1 MRLHIFLLL
10 LTTASYASPWPQFR
24 GPEGKAVSDEA
35 NLPMNWSQA
44 DGVLWKVEVPKWS
57 FSSPVVWGDHVFVTG
72 ALEENKLVV
81 LAFNREDGKQLWRQE
96 FTATAEALNLG
107 PWNTAASPTPATD
120 GKTLVCVFG
129 GGDVIALD
137 YAGSVKWKRS
147 LAFDYGEINCQHGF
161 ASSPILWNDRALI
174 VVDRNPLKSDKEKK
188 PASYLLA
195 LNLETGK
202 NIYKVT
208 RDTQSSWGS
217 PLLYTNNG
225 KSELVTGS
233 QAKVLTHDP
242 ETGKLLWE
250 AVGLADYVAP
260 SPAYGD
266 GMVYV
271 SSGRN
276 GPTLALRPNGSGD
289 VTATHIEWRKSRG
302 GPYVV
307 SPLYY
312 RGYLYVLSELGI
324 IECFEGKTGDRAWKQ
339 RIRGRFSAC
348 PVAADGKIYFLSEDG
363 LTYILKPGADFE
375 VLAENNLEG
384 ETGCMG
390 TPAISQG
397 NIFIRSDDHLI
408 CVGQSKG
415 TVAAGNGD
423 GSKVDPKALVELLRT
438 SGYHDNDNGPYI
450 AAVEKLAELKYA
462 PAAEVFPHVIRK
474 THYDVSEVAV
484 KGFSELG
491 EAAIPGLLSL
501 LEDRRDFIQWEA
513 AAGLARLKSAEAVAP
528 LRTLLAK
535 GKPLVR
541 LAAAEALDAIGGDA
555 AIEGLVTSAK
565 DEEGPVR
572 QVAMDA
578 LGRHLGQNALP
589 HLKEGLKD
597 ADRLVR
603 IKAAEA
609 LGKIGGKDVADILT
623 SAAKVEEDPGVKA
636 KIEEAG
642 K

>member
-1 MRLHIFLLL
+1 MRQVTFFVL
-10 LTTASYASPWPQFR
+10 LTTASFASPWPQFR
-24 GPEGKAVSDEA
+24 GPGGTAVSDETD
-35 NLPMNWSQA
+35 LPVNWSTT
-44 DGVLWKVEVPKWS
+44 DGVIWKVKVPKWS
-57 FSSPVVWGDHVFVTG
+57 FSSPVVWGDHVFITG
-72 ALEENKLVV
+72 ALEQNKLVV
-81 LAFNREDGKQLWRQE
+81 LAFDRRDGKQLWQTE

-107 PWNTAASPTPATD
+107 PWNTAASATPCTD

-137 YAGSVKWKRS
+137 YAGKVKWKRS

-161 ASSPILWNDRALI
+161 ASSPVVWKDRALM
-174 VVDRNPLKSDKEKK
+174 VVDRNPLKGDKEKK

-195 LNLETGK
+195 LDLETGR

-208 RDTQSSWGS
+208 RDTKSSWCT
-217 PLLYTNNG
+217 PLVYESNG
-225 KSELVTGS
+225 NSEVVTGS
-233 QAKVLTHDP
+233 QTKVFTHDP
-242 ETGKLLWE
+242 ETGKLIWE
-250 AVGLADYVAP
+250 AVGLADNVAP

-266 GMVYV
+266 GIVFV

-289 VTATHIEWRKSRG
+289 VTTTHIEWRKSRG

-307 SPLYY
+307 SPIYY
-312 RGYLYVLSELGI
+312 RGCLYVLSELGI
-324 IECFEGKTGDRAWKQ
+324 IECLEGKTGNRAWKK

-348 PVAADGKIYFLSEDG
+348 PVAADGKIYCLSEDG
-363 LTYILKPGADFE
+363 LTYILKAGAKFE
-375 VLAENNLEG
+375 VLAQNNLKG
-384 ETGCMG
+384 EKGCMG

-415 TVAAGNGD
+415 TVAATNGG
-423 GSKVDPKALVELLRT
+423 GSDVDPKALVELLRT
-438 SGYHDNDNGPYI
+438 SGYVPNDNSHFI

-491 EAAIPGLLSL
+491 KAAIPGLISL

-513 AAGLARLKSAEAVAP
+513 AAGLARLKSSEAVEP
-528 LRTLLAK
+528 LKKLSQK

-541 LAAAEALDAIGGDA
+541 LAAVEALDAIGGDG
-555 AIEGLVTSAK
+555 AIGGLVASAK
-565 DEEGPVR
+565 DDEGSVR
-572 QVAMDA
+572 QVSMDA
-578 LGRHLGQNALP
+578 LGRHLGSKALP

-609 LGKIGGKDVADILT
+609 LGKIGGKEVVAVLK
-623 SAAKVEEDPGVKA
+623 AAARGEKDAGVKA
-636 KIEEAG
+636 KIEELL

>member
-1 MRLHIFLLL
+1 MRQLILLFV
-10 LTTASYASPWPQFR
+10 LTTASVASPWPQFR
-24 GPEGKAVSDEA
+24 GPGGSAVSEET
-35 NLPMNWSQA
+35 NLPMNWSQT
-44 DGVLWKVEVPKWS
+44 DGVLWKVKVPKWS
-57 FSSPVVWGDHVFVTG
+57 FSSPVVWGDHVFITG
-72 ALEENKLVV
+72 ALEDNKLVV
-81 LAFNREDGKQLWRQE
+81 LAFNRKDGKQLWREE
-96 FTATAEALNLG
+96 FTATAKALNLG
-107 PWNTAASPTPATD
+107 PWNTASSPTPATD

-137 YAGSVKWKRS
+137 YSGKVKWKRS

-161 ASSPILWNDRALI
+161 ASSPAIWKDRALI
-174 VVDRNPLKSDKEKK
+174 VVDRNPLKGDTEKK

-195 LNLETGK
+195 LNLKTGK
-202 NIYKVT
+202 NIYRVT
-208 RDTQSSWGS
+208 RDTTSSWCS
-217 PLLYTNNG
+217 PLVYTSNG

-307 SPLYY
+307 SPIYY

-324 IECFEGKTGDRAWKQ
+324 IECIEGKTGNRAWKK

-348 PVAADGKIYFLSEDG
+348 PVAADGKIYCVSEDG
-363 LTYILKPGADFE
+363 LTYVLKPGAEFE
-375 VLAENNLEG
+375 VLAQNSLEG
-384 ETGCMG
+384 EKGCMG

-397 NIFIRSDDHLI
+397 NIFIRSDEHLI

-415 TVAAGNGD
+415 TVAATNGNS
-423 GSKVDPKALVELLRT
+423 SKVDPKALVELLRT
-438 SGYHDNDNGPYI
+438 SGYVPNDNGHFI

-462 PAAEVFPHVIRK
+462 PAAEVFPHVIQK

-484 KGFSELG
+484 KAFSELG
-491 EAAIPGLLSL
+491 KVAIPGLIAL

-513 AAGLARLKSAEAVAP
+513 AAGLARLKSTEAIAP
-528 LRTLLAK
+528 LKTLSEK

-541 LAAAEALDAIGGDA
+541 LAAVEALDAIGGDA
-555 AIEGLVTSAK
+555 AIDGLLASAK

-572 QVAMDA
+572 QVSMDA
-578 LGRHLGQNALP
+578 LGRHLGQKALP

-603 IKAAEA
+603 MKAAEA
-609 LGKIGGKDVADILT
+609 LGRIGGKEAVEILK
-623 SAAKVEEDPGVKA
+623 AAAEAEKDAGVKA
-636 KIEEAG
+636 KIEEAV